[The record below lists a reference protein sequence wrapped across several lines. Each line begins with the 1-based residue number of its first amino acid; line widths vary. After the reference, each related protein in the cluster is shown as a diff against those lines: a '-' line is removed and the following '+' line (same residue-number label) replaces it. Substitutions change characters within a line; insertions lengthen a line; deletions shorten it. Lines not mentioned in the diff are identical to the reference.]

1 MIKLVILITQSGYK
15 RERIIKLSNTDLQQ
29 LMQLN
34 YEETEELIKERYL
47 SEYDTLIS
55 FEWRIV
61 QWRCMKNY
69 KHYLRISR

>member
-1 MIKLVILITQSGYK
+1 MINLVILITQKGYK

-55 FEWRIV
+55 FDWRV
-61 QWRCMKNY
+61 F
-69 KHYLRISR
+69 

>member
-1 MIKLVILITQSGYK
+1 MIKLVLVTIQLGK
-15 RERIIKLSNTDLQQ
+15 VRERIIKISNTDLQH

-47 SEYDTLIS
+47 SKYEELIS

-61 QWRCMKNY
+61 
-69 KHYLRISR
+69 